1 MATGPRRLERDGAR
15 ATLTRPQALAF
26 LGLPEGYEP
35 APEEELERDAR
46 ALAKKTLT
54 FALDLAELAA
64 SGLQLSPIWE
74 ERDGVVQL
82 RLSVVPRELRT
93 RYFEGEG
100 ARVALEDP
108 ELFRLVAELVDW
120 IASDPVG
127 GAFALDD
134 THRIWFDAEGPVRAL
149 PLPYRPHFKVVSLL
163 LADGVRKLSFG
174 LTTLEWLSTL
184 GLPIE
189 EMCAEEDPPAAEI
202 RASADEELA
211 AMWAEEAAWKRAA
224 FGR

>member
-1 MATGPRRLERDGAR
+1 MNGPRRLERDTAR
-15 ATLTRPQALAF
+15 TSLDGPQALAF
-26 LGLPEGYEP
+26 LGLPMP
-35 APEEELERDAR
+35 WAPPPVEELERDAR
-46 ALAKKTLT
+46 AIARQTLT
-54 FALDLAELAA
+54 FALDLAPLAA

-74 ERDGVVQL
+74 EREGSVQL
-82 RLSVVPRELRT
+82 RLAVVPRELRT

-100 ARVALEDP
+100 AQEALQDP
-108 ELFRLVAELVDW
+108 ELFRLVAEVAEW

-149 PLPYRPHFKVVSLL
+149 GLPYRPHYKLLSLL
-163 LADGVRKLSFG
+163 IADGVRKLAFG
-174 LTTLEWLSTL
+174 LGTLEWLATL

-189 EMCAEEDPPAAEI
+189 EMRDDDDPPAAEI
-202 RASADEELA
+202 RANADDALA
-211 AMWAEEAAWKRAA
+211 EMWAEEARWTRAA